1 MTKKN
6 PFEEI
11 TTPIDNHFYK
21 LVNQE
26 PVRCSLEEYAKYMQL
41 ESNRII
47 KQTEVKKLIVSTIFT
62 GIDYSFGLAEKKLF
76 ETIIFG
82 LDEEIHPKWQ
92 YATWN
97 DAIKKHHELIQT
109 IENED
114 INLIKQKIQDAK
126 NN

>member
-1 MTKKN
+1 MTEKN

-11 TTPIDNHFYK
+11 STPIDNHFYK

-26 PVRCSLEEYAKYMQL
+26 PVPCSLEEYAKNMQV

-47 KQTEVKKLIVSTIFT
+47 KQTEIKELLVSTIFT
-62 GIDYSFGLAEKKLF
+62 GIDYSFGSAEKKLF

-92 YATWN
+92 NATWN
-97 DAIKKHHELIQT
+97 SAIEKHHELIQM

>member
-1 MTKKN
+1 MTEKN
-6 PFEEI
+6 VFEEI

-26 PVRCSLEEYAKYMQL
+26 PVKCSLEEYAKSMQI

-47 KQTEVKKLIVSTIFT
+47 KQTQIKDLFVSTIFT

-82 LDEEIHPKWQ
+82 LDDEIHPKWQ
-92 YATWN
+92 YATWD
-97 DAIKKHHELIQT
+97 DAIEKHHELIKM

-114 INLIKQKIQDAK
+114 ISLIKQKILNAK
-126 NN
+126 NK

>member
-6 PFEEI
+6 LSEEI
-11 TTPIDNHFYK
+11 STPIDNHFYK

-26 PVRCSLEEYAKYMQL
+26 PVPCSLEEYAKSMQI

-47 KQTEVKKLIVSTIFT
+47 KQTQIKDLFVSTIFT

-76 ETIIFG
+76 ETIVFG

-92 YATWN
+92 NATWN
-97 DAIKKHHELIQT
+97 EAIEKHHEIIKM

-114 INLIKQKIQDAK
+114 INLIKKQIQDAK
-126 NN
+126 NK